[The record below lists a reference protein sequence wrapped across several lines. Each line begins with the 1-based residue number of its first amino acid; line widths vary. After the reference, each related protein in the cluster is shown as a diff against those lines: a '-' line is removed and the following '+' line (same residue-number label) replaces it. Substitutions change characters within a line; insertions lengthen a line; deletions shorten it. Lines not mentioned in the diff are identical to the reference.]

1 MKNIPP
7 FLLVI
12 LGLIFWSIALYCS
25 ISPEYGHAS
34 DVLPGGHW
42 VAFSRFWIGEIW
54 MYLIYAQ
61 LILTGIRLV
70 VKKHNFYPAEA
81 MARFNLFIFMGAI
94 FIGSSYLWD
103 LIIGYKSGYLQEQ
116 LAAYDRWF
124 SPNGRW
130 VFMWYCTLMSWSI
143 LVPLLFW
150 SKKIRKSITW
160 TIAICLLVNI
170 GVILEAIM
178 MFLGWIGR
186 TLSF

>member
-7 FLLVI
+7 FLLVV

-25 ISPEYGHAS
+25 ISLDYGHVS

-42 VAFSRFWIGEIW
+42 VVSSRFWLGEIW

-61 LILTGIRLV
+61 LILIGIQLG
-70 VKKHNFYPAEA
+70 VKKYNFYPAEA
-81 MARFNLFIFMGAI
+81 MARFNVFIFMGAI
-94 FIGSSYLWD
+94 FIGSSYLYD
-103 LIIGYKSGYLQEQ
+103 LIIGYKNGYLQEQ
-116 LAAYDRWF
+116 IAYYDRVY
-124 SPNGRW
+124 NGYW
-130 VFMWYCTLMSWSI
+130 WWYFTFMSLLI

-150 SKKIRKSITW
+150 IKKIRKSIAW

-170 GVILEAIM
+170 GVILEATM
-178 MFLGWIGR
+178 MFLGWIWR